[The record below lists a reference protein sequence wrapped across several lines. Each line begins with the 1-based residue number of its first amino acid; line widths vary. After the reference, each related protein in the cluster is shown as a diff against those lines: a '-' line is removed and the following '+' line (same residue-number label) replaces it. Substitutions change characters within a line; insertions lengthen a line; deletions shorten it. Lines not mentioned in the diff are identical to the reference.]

1 MEPSGKIIV
10 LVTATVDTKV
20 RPTEG
25 HNGLRVENP
34 KKLVRVNNTVQ
45 IRI

>member
-34 KKLVRVNNTVQ
+34 NHKIPKWQ
-45 IRI
+45 E

>member
-34 KKLVRVNNTVQ
+34 NESQKNQWV
-45 IRI
+45 

>member
-10 LVTATVDTKV
+10 LVTAIVDTKV

-34 KKLVRVNNTVQ
+34 NEGHNGRL
-45 IRI
+45 